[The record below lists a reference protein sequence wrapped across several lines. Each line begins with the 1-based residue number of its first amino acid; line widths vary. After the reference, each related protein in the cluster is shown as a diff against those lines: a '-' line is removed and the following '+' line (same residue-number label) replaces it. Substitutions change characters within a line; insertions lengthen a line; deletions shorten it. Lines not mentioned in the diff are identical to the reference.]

1 MKKSPLV
8 SIEFFVVNWT
18 QRAQKLDDAWSCGS
32 SIISNSTCHF
42 LAPEKTTTTSKAKKL
57 ITHIYKFIF
66 HVQEISNSILEVIL
80 RGTFYSLFLIYTSL
94 QIAQGPFV
102 CLFKFFFFWLKTFL
116 SYAFYDHFKGKEG
129 ETFSKGKRTEI
140 IHEVGIVILFKRISS
155 KDSRDYF
162 THWRRVVQPLLS
174 WTHEIPWPFVRQTA
188 FLASELEWEEGLGC
202 NSEFTREKWK

>member
-1 MKKSPLV
+1 MQFLPKLNADTYKTLIYGFKNQINQFPWWVEKKS
-8 SIEFFVVNWT
+8 EF
-18 QRAQKLDDAWSCGS
+18 GS
-32 SIISNSTCHF
+32 VC
-42 LAPEKTTTTSKAKKL
+42 
-57 ITHIYKFIF
+57 
-66 HVQEISNSILEVIL
+66 NSILEVIL
-80 RGTFYSLFLIYTSL
+80 RGTFYPLFLIYTSL

-102 CLFKFFFFWLKTFL
+102 CLFKFFWLKTFL

-188 FLASELEWEEGLGC
+188 FLASELEWAEGLGC